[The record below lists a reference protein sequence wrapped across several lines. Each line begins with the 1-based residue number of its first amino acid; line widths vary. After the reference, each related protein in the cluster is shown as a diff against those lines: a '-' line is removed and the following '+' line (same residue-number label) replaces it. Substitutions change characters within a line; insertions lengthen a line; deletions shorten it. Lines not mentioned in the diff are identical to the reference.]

1 MDFFAGF
8 FGLTLLTI
16 SVVLA
21 YRWGIKPE
29 REKKR
34 RRAEQALAEM
44 RRKHWETLQKRGTG

>member
-1 MDFFAGF
+1 MDFFAGL

-21 YRWGIKPE
+21 YQWGIKPE
-29 REKKR
+29 RELKR